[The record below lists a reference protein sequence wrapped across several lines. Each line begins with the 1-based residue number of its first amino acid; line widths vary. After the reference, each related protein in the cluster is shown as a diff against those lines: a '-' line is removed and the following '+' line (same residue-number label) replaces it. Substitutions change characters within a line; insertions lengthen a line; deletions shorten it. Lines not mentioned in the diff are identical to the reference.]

1 MVELKARLDHR
12 SPIEANMLIGGEKA
26 GGRQR
31 IEVRNPARPDE
42 VVGTIVRGTP
52 ADVDRAVAAAKAAQ
66 ISWASRS
73 FADRAQVLS
82 RALDRLGDE
91 IDERAALFVAENGKI
106 RADTKGELLGVPAR
120 QRLTLELAPELDA
133 ARELSAP
140 NGRTFVGYLPFGVMV
155 SIVPWNAP
163 VGLAFLQIIPA
174 LLAGNS
180 VVVKPPETCPLTL
193 VRSIEMMAEVL
204 PAGLVNVVTGV
215 PAEIGDAL
223 TSHPDVDKIGFT
235 GSIPSARKIG
245 ANAAQT
251 IKGITLELGG
261 NDAAVLL
268 EDVDLGDASMERM
281 ARAVY
286 RMTGQVCMAIKRIYV
301 PEAIRDRF
309 VDAFTRTVN
318 RIVVGDGLD
327 PEVTM
332 GPMHTAVGLERARSL
347 VADARRRNAN
357 IIELGKIKD
366 EALFERGHF
375 MRPMVV
381 TDIGDDAPLMAQ
393 EQFCPVIPIAT
404 YDDVEDAIARA
415 NATVYG
421 LGGSVWSKDIGKAA
435 ALARRIQAGTVF
447 VNTHG
452 TESINRKAPYGGVKQ
467 SGIGR
472 RAGIEGV
479 REYLQVQ
486 TLTTYES

>member
-1 MVELKARLDHR
+1 MADLKARLDNR
-12 SPIEANMLIGGEKA
+12 PPIEANMLIGGEKV

-52 ADVDRAVAAAKAAQ
+52 ADVDRAVAAAMAAQ
-66 ISWASRS
+66 IPWASRP
-73 FADRAQVLS
+73 FAGRAEVLS
-82 RALDRLGDE
+82 RALDRLGEHVDQ
-91 IDERAALFVAENGKI
+91 RAALFVTENGKTL
-106 RADTKGELLGVPAR
+106 ADAKGELLGVVAR
-120 QRLTLELAPELDA
+120 QRLTLELAAELDA
-133 ARELSAP
+133 ARELSSP
-140 NGRTFVGYLPFGVMV
+140 NGHTFVGYLPFGVMV

-163 VGLAFLQIIPA
+163 VGLAFLQTIPA

-180 VVVKPPETCPLTL
+180 IVVKPPETCPLSL
-193 VRSIEMMAEVL
+193 IRSIEMLAELL
-204 PAGLVNVVTGV
+204 PPGLVNVVTGM

-223 TSHPDVDKIGFT
+223 TTHPDVGKIGFT
-235 GSIPSARKIG
+235 GSVSSARKIG

-251 IKGITLELGG
+251 IKGVTLELGG
-261 NDAAVLL
+261 NDPAILL
-268 EDVDLGDASMERM
+268 DDVDLGDASMERM
-281 ARAVY
+281 ARAVF

-301 PEAIRDRF
+301 PDAIRDQF
-309 VDAFTRTVN
+309 LDAFTRTIE

-327 PEVTM
+327 PDVTM
-332 GPMHTAVGLERARSL
+332 GPMHTAGALERASGL
-347 VADARRRNAN
+347 VADAKRRNATV
-357 IIELGKIKD
+357 IELGKIKD

-375 MRPMVV
+375 MRPTVV
-381 TDIGDDAPLMAQ
+381 TDIDDDAPLMAQ

-404 YDDVEDAIARA
+404 YGDVDDAVARA
-415 NATVYG
+415 NATMYG
-421 LGGSVWSKDIGKAA
+421 LGGSVWSKDIQRATS
-435 ALARRIQAGTVF
+435 LARRIQAGTVF

-472 RAGIEGV
+472 RSGIEGV
-479 REYLQVQ
+479 REYMQIQ